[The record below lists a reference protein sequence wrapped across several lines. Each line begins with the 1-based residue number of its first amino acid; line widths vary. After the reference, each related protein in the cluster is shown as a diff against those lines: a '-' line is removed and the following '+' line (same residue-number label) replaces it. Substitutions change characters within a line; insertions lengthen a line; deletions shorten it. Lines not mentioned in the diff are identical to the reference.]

1 MVSIFLPCPRCGT
14 DIAITMS
21 PALCLTCGLV
31 SLVNE
36 SKEEQSEKIG
46 KWVLTPVDLFP
57 ARNESDFTRL
67 VDEEFFSHNVRWLL
81 EGFCSTSNGT
91 LGISSGWIG
100 ACEDHQ
106 MSTLASGKC
115 NKCESISRKSH
126 YIDHVGVGIF
136 SCWSVHS
143 SSGYSALLVIYDS
156 EITANIYDE
165 IQKTKPKK
173 LVANY
178 LKFTSRIFDV
188 FLNSILKQSTYEYT
202 GRLTSGTTSLS
213 QYGEG
218 SGLLVFGEAGK
229 DKDSNSPLLPY
240 TSPHSGEF
248 MIYDIFQQ
256 GNKKVATLIIP
267 SRGAEIL
274 NLKKQSNGTL
284 GSGPFEVRNF
294 GMPIDLFTAILNSG
308 VQFINQEMIR
318 GKSVDPS
325 FEALLTCRRNF
336 WDLLARSI
344 SEEVDFE
351 EVVMSAYAQK
361 EQEVWRDVVLQLR
374 GRRPES
380 I

>member
-1 MVSIFLPCPRCGT
+1 MSIFLPCPRCGT
-14 DIAITMS
+14 DITITMS
-21 PALCLTCGLV
+21 PALCLNCGLV

-36 SKEEQSEKIG
+36 SKELQNEKIG
-46 KWVLTPVDLFP
+46 KWVLTPINLF
-57 ARNESDFTRL
+57 AERSESDFTQF
-67 VDEEFFSHNVRWLL
+67 VDAEFFSHNVRWML

-91 LGISSGWIG
+91 LGISSGWNEE
-100 ACEDHQ
+100 CRDHQ
-106 MSTLASGKC
+106 MSVQASVKC
-115 NKCESISRKSH
+115 NKCESNSKKSH

-156 EITANIYDE
+156 QITANIYDE
-165 IQKTKPKK
+165 IQRTKPKK

-188 FLNSILKQSTYEYT
+188 FLNSILKQSTYEYM
-202 GRLTSGTTSLS
+202 GRLTSGSTSLS

-229 DKDSNSPLLPY
+229 GKDSNSPLLPY

-248 MIYDIFQQ
+248 MIYDIFQE
-256 GNKKVATLIIP
+256 GNKKVATLTIP

-274 NLKKQSNGTL
+274 NLKKQSNGTPDP
-284 GSGPFEVRNF
+284 GPWEVRNF
-294 GMPIDLFTAILNSG
+294 GMPIDLFTAHLNSG
-308 VQFINQEMIR
+308 MQFINQEMIR

-325 FEALLTCRRNF
+325 FEALITCRSNF
-336 WDLLARSI
+336 WDLLARAI

-351 EVVMSAYAQK
+351 EVVMSAYAEK